1 MWCAPRISAVLKGGA
16 KQNFLPL
23 TRYIILKGGFAM
35 SISLTL
41 LEYLEWEAVDYELL
55 RHPPAFDSMHTAEA
69 AHIPGD
75 KLAKCVV
82 LEDEKGFLMAVI
94 PATHELELETLNK
107 QLDRE
112 LQFAT
117 EDEIADL
124 YEDCERGAVP
134 PLPEA
139 FGYEAVVDDCLTDY
153 DDIYLEAGDHNEL
166 VHISGR
172 AFQDLTAKAPH
183 GYFSRPV

>member
-1 MWCAPRISAVLKGGA
+1 
-16 KQNFLPL
+16 
-23 TRYIILKGGFAM
+23 
-35 SISLTL
+35 
-41 LEYLEWEAVDYELL
+41 
-55 RHPPAFDSMHTAEA
+55 
-69 AHIPGD
+69 
-75 KLAKCVV
+75 
-82 LEDEKGFLMAVI
+82 MAVI
-94 PATHELELETLNK
+94 PATHELELEALNK

-124 YEDCERGAVP
+124 YEDCDRGAVP

-166 VHISGR
+166 VHISGE
-172 AFQDLTAKAPH
+172 AFQNLTAKAPH
-183 GYFSRPV
+183 GYFSRRIQ